1 MPPEMAANPFQ
12 STLIDDD
19 VIAPAS
25 QQEVSKLFEK
35 LPVAV
40 LVN

>member
-1 MPPEMAANPFQ
+1 MPPEWAANPFR
-12 STLIDDD
+12 SALIDDD

-25 QQEVSKLFEK
+25 RQEVSKLFGK